1 MKKIFLIIIIVF
13 FSNTSFAD
21 NTHSHKHKMIEANAP
36 YPTLNVKLMKDAK
49 DGYDLIIQTTV
60 TFNFAAVKEKYHK
73 H

>member
-1 MKKIFLIIIIVF
+1 MF

-49 DGYDLIIQTTV
+49 DGYNLIIQTAV

>member
-1 MKKIFLIIIIVF
+1 MKKLYLIILIVF
-13 FSNTSFAD
+13 SNIVLAD
-21 NTHSHKHKMIEANAP
+21 DKHSHKHAMMEATAP

-49 DGYDLIIQTTV
+49 DGYNLIIQTTV

>member
-1 MKKIFLIIIIVF
+1 
-13 FSNTSFAD
+13 
-21 NTHSHKHKMIEANAP
+21 MIEANAP

-49 DGYDLIIQTTV
+49 DGYNLIIQTTV